1 MRLIPRRRPDLPAD
15 AAEALG
21 IVRGE
26 RVLAWSALVG
36 DGYAVAT
43 PAGLRLLTP
52 FGKLIRRPWVEV
64 DHLAWDADSR
74 TLAVWW
80 VGSRQATGLELPEDS
95 YLPEVAHER
104 WRSSV
109 VATREVPLPG
119 RRSAM
124 IALRKDIDGALS
136 TQANL
141 PTGVRA
147 GDPEVA
153 AVLAAAQAQL
163 AGEAGV
169 GASPPTID
177 TAEPL
182 WGSRDE

>member
-21 IVRGE
+21 IVGGE
-26 RVLAWSALVG
+26 RVLAWSPLVG

-52 FGKLIRRPWVEV
+52 FGKRIRRPWVEV
-64 DHLAWDADSR
+64 DHLAWDAGSR

-80 VGSRQATGLELPEDS
+80 VGGRQATGLELPEDS

-109 VATREVPLPG
+109 VATREVALPG

-124 IALRKDIDGALS
+124 VALRKDVDGALS
-136 TQANL
+136 TQVNL
-141 PTGVRA
+141 PPGVRA
-147 GDPEVA
+147 GDPQ
-153 AVLAAAQAQL
+153 LAEALASAQAQL
-163 AGEAGV
+163 ADEAGM
-169 GASPPTID
+169 GAAPTSIEF
-177 TAEPL
+177 AEPL
-182 WGSRDE
+182 WGSRHD